1 MINQVNLPQSG
12 SQGVSRPHRR
22 SRLVIWVGLLLV
34 MQSIF
39 LAALFPVMF
48 GLEVQRLPDISYE
61 TLFPER
67 GRLAP
72 FSLDFSVI
80 GGFHIDIHLGDVT
93 MQVPIKIIAALV
105 FSGLAIPL
113 LITSIVFLANW
124 KHAWMIAVFFQALIL
139 TLALV
144 MYFYFRHPYVYLV
157 MLFSIVLVFYL
168 NYFEVRVAYQVIRVS
183 DGGIANGA

>member
-1 MINQVNLPQSG
+1 
-12 SQGVSRPHRR
+12 
-22 SRLVIWVGLLLV
+22 RLVVWVGVLLAL
-34 MQSIF
+34 QSIF

-72 FSLDFSVI
+72 FSLEFSII

-93 MQVPIKIIAALV
+93 MGVPISIIAALV

-124 KHAWMIAVFFQALIL
+124 KHAWMIAVFFQALLL

-157 MLFSIVLVFYL
+157 MMFSIVLVFYL
-168 NYFEVRVAYQVIRVS
+168 NYYEVRVAYQVVRVS
-183 DGGIANGA
+183 EGGSSHAA